1 MENEL
6 LGIGRMAP
14 LSGLP
19 VSALRFYDGAG
30 VLAPSM
36 VDPSSGYRYYRPSQ
50 VVQAR
55 LVAHLRR
62 VGLPL
67 DDIRTVLA
75 APARAGSVLDAHLG
89 RLEAGLA
96 DARREISIVHHLL
109 ETKETTMHRCTLP
122 APALVRAL
130 PDVRHAVSDDPDQPR
145 LNGVFLDSDPAR
157 VRVVATDRYRLTAST
172 VTTAEETEL
181 HLLLP
186 TAAVDELLA
195 AGPTGS
201 LDVVVTDGTVTLS
214 GEGGTVRA
222 QVPDVDFPSY
232 RSLARP
238 RPPRGRPSTPRRCGP
253 RWSAG
258 PVETLTRD
266 DDAVTYDVIRLNVG
280 AGGVGVGPSDDPDAT
295 VIGVNR
301 DFLLQALEAGDQLTL
316 GLDDPIA
323 PLAIRDP
330 RPRRHA
336 VDPDAGPARP
346 ARLISSLPRPDPPDR
361 AGLAAGEDGAW
372 PRPGSPRATPAS
384 SCSRPC

>member
-6 LGIGRMAP
+6 LSIGRLAS

-30 VLAPSM
+30 VLLPSR
-36 VDPSSGYRYYRPSQ
+36 VDPFTGYRFYESRL

-75 APARAGSVLDAHLG
+75 EPAEAAAILAVHLS

-96 DARREISIVHHLL
+96 DARREISIVHQLL
-109 ETKETTMHRCTLP
+109 DTTEIIMHRCTLP
-122 APALVRAL
+122 AAELIRAL
-130 PDVRHAVSDDPDQPR
+130 REVRYAVCDDPDQPR
-145 LNGVFLDSDPAR
+145 LNGVFLDSEPGQL
-157 VRVVATDRYRLTAST
+157 RVVATDRYRLTTST
-172 VTTAEETEL
+172 VTTSEQTEL

-195 AGPTGS
+195 GEHTGS
-201 LDVVVTDGTVTLS
+201 LDIVVEGGTISLS
-214 GEGGTVRA
+214 GDGGTVRA
-222 QVPDVDFPSY
+222 QISDVDFPPY
-232 RSLARP
+232 RSWLDL
-238 RPPRGRPSTPRRCGP
+238 GRREVPVNAAALRAALD
-253 RWSAG
+253 AG
-258 PVETLTRD
+258 ATETRTRD
-266 DDAVTYDVIRLNVG
+266 NDGVAYDVSRLSVTTS
-280 AGGVGVGPSDDPDAT
+280 GVHVGPCDDPDAL

-323 PLAIRDP
+323 PLAIRHP
-330 RPRRHA
+330 E
-336 VDPDAGPARP
+336 
-346 ARLISSLPRPDPPDR
+346 R
-361 AGLAAGEDGAW
+361 AGLLSILMPVRLEQ
-372 PRPGSPRATPAS
+372 PA
-384 SCSRPC
+384 